1 MTSERIPAPS
11 DWAESELVRD
21 DARPEQGQRPA
32 VFEHVRRDVAVHV
45 RPYGPDTGE
54 SRGWSVGLVFGDGE
68 DVRDRDAVRDDIEDR
83 ATAIQCA
90 KELMA
95 ALNREGL
102 PESPSGVDPE
112 ALLDGA

>member
-45 RPYGPDTGE
+45 GPDGPDTGE
-54 SRGWSVGLVFGDGE
+54 VRGWSVVLVFGDGE
-68 DVRDRDAVRDDIEDR
+68 DVRDRAGVRDGFEDR
-83 ATAIQCA
+83 STAIECA
-90 KELMA
+90 KELME

-102 PESPSGVDPE
+102 PESPSDVDPDS
-112 ALLDGA
+112 LLGRA